1 MGKKLKKNLVLNV
14 KSKFIVENSPLTK
27 LILI

>member
-1 MGKKLKKNLVLNV
+1 MSKKLKKNLVLNV

-27 LILI
+27 WILI